1 MHAAVEDAGRYTCI
15 VSNSAGE
22 ERKNFDL
29 DILGKDM
36 INILYFGI
44 LLDGIMLN
52 ENVQI
57 MFNEC
62 GDSENHVIDFQS
74 NSTVPPSIVD
84 EGTVVDT
91 KVKEKHNITLTCEA
105 SGN

>member
-1 MHAAVEDAGRYTCI
+1 M
-15 VSNSAGE
+15 
-22 ERKNFDL
+22 
-29 DILGKDM
+29 
-36 INILYFGI
+36 
-44 LLDGIMLN
+44 
-52 ENVQI
+52 
-57 MFNEC
+57 

-84 EGTVVDT
+84 EGTMVDT